1 MRKRRRSLTTILTA
15 PPLPRKRSKTLN
27 YLTACGRIARHGT
40 MDAAHIEGAEM
51 DVKAVKDALN
61 THVKL
66 KGSDADYLFTGY
78 IFRKGKKG
86 HCNFKGN
93 A

>member
-1 MRKRRRSLTTILTA
+1 
-15 PPLPRKRSKTLN
+15 
-27 YLTACGRIARHGT
+27 
-40 MDAAHIEGAEM
+40 M
-51 DVKAVKDALN
+51 DVKSVKDALN

-86 HCNFKGN
+86 HCNFNGN

>member
-1 MRKRRRSLTTILTA
+1 
-15 PPLPRKRSKTLN
+15 
-27 YLTACGRIARHGT
+27 
-40 MDAAHIEGAEM
+40 M

-78 IFRKGKKG
+78 IFRKSKNGFIHQAELLDVK
-86 HCNFKGN
+86 NGN
-93 A
+93 SVTIAKLDDVIEMEGLK

>member
-1 MRKRRRSLTTILTA
+1 
-15 PPLPRKRSKTLN
+15 
-27 YLTACGRIARHGT
+27 

-78 IFRKGKKG
+78 IFRKSKKG
-86 HCNFKGN
+86 FIHQAELLDVKCGN
-93 A
+93 SVTIAKLEDVEEMDRT